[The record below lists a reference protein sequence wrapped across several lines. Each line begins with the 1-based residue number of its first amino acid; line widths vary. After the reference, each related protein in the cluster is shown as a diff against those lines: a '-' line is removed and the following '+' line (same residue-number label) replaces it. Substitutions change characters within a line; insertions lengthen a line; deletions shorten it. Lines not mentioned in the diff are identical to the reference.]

1 MSIALVAEHA
11 ESASTRPPTTISRAT
26 TRVAAGRF
34 RSRRLSAR
42 RDPHR
47 GNARRSRRSGAGVLS
62 SHRATI
68 PAVGPIL
75 WSHSWHH
82 MVSSTREVP
91 SLPSVVGGPGYDST
105 PAPPFLKTF
114 YPLVERSHGY
124 GLAGLT

>member
-1 MSIALVAEHA
+1 VRLLASPLVGSGHGDYLPA
-11 ESASTRPPTTISRAT
+11 AT
-26 TRVAAGRF
+26 CTAGMQGARAGRALEF
-34 RSRRLSAR
+34 CR
-42 RDPHR
+42 PT
-47 GNARRSRRSGAGVLS
+47 
-62 SHRATI
+62 RATI

-82 MVSSTREVP
+82 VVSSTREVP

-114 YPLVERSHGY
+114 YPLVERSHGD